1 MLFPF
6 LGRWHGIS
14 GYFCRTKNALTT
26 NNFFNLFLKK
36 FFYVDVL
43 DAIGTRGQYKQ
54 EHSPGRYVLN
64 IQFSL
69 K

>member
-14 GYFCRTKNALTT
+14 GYFCRTKNALTA

-43 DAIGTRGQYKQ
+43 DAIEKRGQYW
-54 EHSPGRYVLN
+54 L
-64 IQFSL
+64 
-69 K
+69 